1 MFLLADALLIGL
13 DNVTDGLV
21 VFPAMAKAQLDENL
35 PYLATET
42 IIMKL
47 VGHGISRQ
55 EAHERIRVLSRE
67 TIHAVKV
74 EGGKNDLIDRMKKDD
89 FFVSLCPVDK
99 ARLVLTA
106 YTLETHMARVRWPTR
121 SQAVHR
127 PVRRD
132 CRALRGTRR
141 SGRRQIGKI

>member
-89 FFVSLCPVDK
+89 FFVGLYPFN
-99 ARLVLTA
+99 RLLLTA
-106 YTLETHMARVRWPTR
+106 STSETHMARVRWPTR

-127 PVRRD
+127 PVRRN
-132 CRALRGTRR
+132 CRALRGARW
-141 SGRRQIGKI
+141 SGRGQVGKI